1 MPSCG
6 SQCILCDLPIRFDN
20 YKGCTH
26 GCRYC
31 FTQRKNKNLNKVELH
46 EGIQALSNFI
56 NGKRNQETS
65 WCDWN
70 IPIHW
75 GGLSDP
81 LQPIENKLGSTFECL
96 KILENSQYPFVIST
110 KGRLLG
116 DEKYISLLE
125 KCNVVVQVSLVC
137 DKYDKIEKGAPPFY
151 ERLKIIEKISPR
163 VKRVIVRI
171 QPYMC
176 EVFDDIFKN
185 LFSFKNAGAYGV
197 IVEGMKFQKRKKG
210 LIKVGGDFAYP
221 YERLKSDFEKLKDE
235 AHRLGLKFYSGENRL
250 RVMGDSLTCCGIDDL
265 KDFIPNTYNLNHLIN
280 DKNKIVPSNGQQ
292 TKGTGVCFR
301 AFRQNTL
308 YGKFFEAKS
317 FEEAM
322 KWFYNDSQD
331 FINNIFGINRK

>member
-31 FTQRKNKNLNKVELH
+31 FTQRKNKNLSKVESH

-56 NGKRNQETS
+56 NGKRNQDTN
-65 WCDWN
+65 WCDWK

-81 LQPIENKLGSTFECL
+81 LQPIESKLGSTFECL
-96 KILENSQYPFVIST
+96 KILAKSRYPFVIST

-125 KCNVVVQVSLVC
+125 KCNCVVQVSLVC
-137 DKYDKIEKGAPPFY
+137 DKYDKIEKGAPTFD

-163 VKRVIVRI
+163 VKRVVVRI

-176 EVFDDIFKN
+176 EVFNDVFDN
-185 LFSFKNAGAYGV
+185 LTKFKNAGVYGV

-221 YERLKSDFEKLKDE
+221 YDRLKPDFEKLKDE
-235 AHRLGLKFYSGENRL
+235 AHHLGLKFYSGENRL
-250 RVMGDSLTCCGIDDL
+250 RAMGDSLTCCGIDDL
-265 KDFIPNTYNLNHLIN
+265 KDFIPNTYNLNHIIN
-280 DKNKIVPSNGQQ
+280 DKNKIIPSKAQQ
-292 TKGTGVCFR
+292 TKGTGICFR

-308 YGKFFEAKS
+308 YGRFFESKS
-317 FEEAM
+317 FDESM
-322 KWFYNDSQD
+322 KWFYSESKD
-331 FINNIFGINRK
+331 FINNIFGVNH

>member
-1 MPSCG
+1 M
-6 SQCILCDLPIRFDN
+6 
-20 YKGCTH
+20 
-26 GCRYC
+26 
-31 FTQRKNKNLNKVELH
+31 
-46 EGIQALSNFI
+46 QAFANFI

-65 WCDWN
+65 WCDWS

-81 LQPIENKLGSTFECL
+81 LQPIESKLGSTFECL
-96 KILENSQYPFVIST
+96 KIFQKSQYPFVINT

-116 DEKYISLLE
+116 EEKYISLLS
-125 KCNVVVQVSLVC
+125 KCNAVVQVSLVC

-176 EVFDDIFKN
+176 EVFKN
-185 LFSFKNAGAYGV
+185 LFSFKNVGAYGV
-197 IVEGMKFQKRKKG
+197 IVEGMKFQKRKQG

-250 RVMGDSLTCCGIDDL
+250 RACL
-265 KDFIPNTYNLNHLIN
+265 
-280 DKNKIVPSNGQQ
+280 
-292 TKGTGVCFR
+292 
-301 AFRQNTL
+301 
-308 YGKFFEAKS
+308 KS
-317 FEEAM
+317 FH
-322 KWFYNDSQD
+322 
-331 FINNIFGINRK
+331 

>member
-31 FTQRKNKNLNKVELH
+31 FTQRKNTNLSKVESH

-56 NGKRNQETS
+56 NGKRNQDTN
-65 WCDWN
+65 WCDWK

-81 LQPIENKLGSTFECL
+81 LQPIESKLGSTFECL
-96 KILENSQYPFVIST
+96 KILAKSRYPFVIST

-125 KCNVVVQVSLVC
+125 KCNCVVQVSLVC
-137 DKYDKIEKGAPPFY
+137 DKYDKIEKGAPTFD

-163 VKRVIVRI
+163 VKRVVVRI

-176 EVFDDIFKN
+176 EVFNDVFDN
-185 LFSFKNAGAYGV
+185 LTKFKNAGVYGV

-221 YERLKSDFEKLKDE
+221 YDRLKPDFEKLKDE
-235 AHRLGLKFYSGENRL
+235 AHHLGLKFYSGENRL
-250 RVMGDSLTCCGIDDL
+250 RAMGDSLTCCGIDDL
-265 KDFIPNTYNLNHLIN
+265 KDFIPNTYNLNHIIN
-280 DKNKIVPSNGQQ
+280 DKNKIVPSKAQQ
-292 TKGTGVCFR
+292 TKGTGICFR

-308 YGKFFEAKS
+308 YGRFFESKS
-317 FEEAM
+317 FDESM
-322 KWFYNDSQD
+322 KWLYSESKD
-331 FINNIFGINRK
+331 FINNIFGVNH

>member
-31 FTQRKNKNLNKVELH
+31 FTQRKNKNLNKVETH
-46 EGIQALSNFI
+46 EGIQALANFI
-56 NGKRNQETS
+56 NGKRGTETN
-65 WCDWN
+65 WCDWK

-81 LQPIENKLGSTFECL
+81 LQPVESKVGSTLKCL
-96 KILENSQYPFVIST
+96 NILSKSQYPFVIST
-110 KGRLLG
+110 KGKLLG
-116 DEKYISLLE
+116 EERYISLLE
-125 KCNVVVQVSLVC
+125 KCNCVVQVSLVC
-137 DKYDKIEKGAPPFY
+137 DKYDKIEKGAPTFD

-176 EVFDDIFKN
+176 EVFDDVYNN
-185 LFSFKNAGAYGV
+185 LSKFKNAGVYGI
-197 IVEGMKFQKRKKG
+197 IVEGMKFAKSKKG

-221 YERLKSDFEKLKDE
+221 YQRLKTDFERLKNE

-250 RVMGDSLTCCGIDDL
+250 RSLGDSLTCCGIDGL
-265 KDFIPNTYNLNHLIN
+265 EGFIPNTYNLNHLIN
-280 DKNKIVPSNGQQ
+280 DKNKIIPSKSQQ
-292 TKGTGVCFR
+292 TKGTGTCFK
-301 AFRQNTL
+301 AFRQDTL
-308 YGKFFEAKS
+308 HTAFCREQS

-322 KWFYNDSQD
+322 KWFWVNSKD
-331 FINNIFGINRK
+331 FINQIFGTSYK